1 MSAVVAV
8 AAVLVPLTPHSRSS
22 SSPSSSSCVLS
33 RYSSSFS
40 LASSSSSSSSYCVL
54 LRSLPRVSRVCWQ
67 LPVTN
72 SQQQVATSQDGHTVV
87 VDEGGGGGGGDE
99 EAYSV
104 SRRRVL
110 SRLGFGLAAALV
122 ALGLS
127 SEQQQEEAFAVPL
140 TQLAGRIPGLSAPD
154 VNGLR
159 TYRRPD
165 AKSGGHGVGWS
176 PMTPYTFKVPQDWE
190 EVPVS
195 IADLGGTE
203 IDLRFSSP
211 QEGNISV
218 VVAPVLRFSSTLGD
232 NATIEAIGTPE
243 KVITAFGPE
252 ITGQNVEG
260 KVKDTDVKTYGGRT
274 YYQFELDGPHVLISA
289 TAAGN
294 RLYLMSV
301 SANGMQPFG
310 LSS

>member
-110 SRLGFGLAAALV
+110 SKLGFGLAAALV

-154 VNGLR
+154 VNGKGKEFR
-159 TYRRPD
+159 YPY
-165 AKSGGHGVGWS
+165 AVGS
-176 PMTPYTFKVPQDWE
+176 KV
-190 EVPVS
+190 S
-195 IADLGGTE
+195 
-203 IDLRFSSP
+203 
-211 QEGNISV
+211 NI
-218 VVAPVLRFSSTLGD
+218 
-232 NATIEAIGTPE
+232 
-243 KVITAFGPE
+243 
-252 ITGQNVEG
+252 
-260 KVKDTDVKTYGGRT
+260 
-274 YYQFELDGPHVLISA
+274 
-289 TAAGN
+289 
-294 RLYLMSV
+294 
-301 SANGMQPFG
+301 
-310 LSS
+310 

>member
-8 AAVLVPLTPHSRSS
+8 AALLVPLTPHSRSS
-22 SSPSSSSCVLS
+22 SSSWSSSCVLS

-40 LASSSSSSSSYCVL
+40 LASSSSSSSSSSYCCVL

-87 VDEGGGGGGGDE
+87 VDEGGGGGRGDE

-154 VNGLR
+154 VNGKGKELC
-159 TYRRPD
+159 YPY
-165 AKSGGHGVGWS
+165 AVGS
-176 PMTPYTFKVPQDWE
+176 KV
-190 EVPVS
+190 S
-195 IADLGGTE
+195 
-203 IDLRFSSP
+203 
-211 QEGNISV
+211 NI
-218 VVAPVLRFSSTLGD
+218 
-232 NATIEAIGTPE
+232 
-243 KVITAFGPE
+243 
-252 ITGQNVEG
+252 
-260 KVKDTDVKTYGGRT
+260 
-274 YYQFELDGPHVLISA
+274 
-289 TAAGN
+289 
-294 RLYLMSV
+294 
-301 SANGMQPFG
+301 
-310 LSS
+310 

>member
-40 LASSSSSSSSYCVL
+40 LASSSSSSSSYCLL

-87 VDEGGGGGGGDE
+87 VDEGGGGDE

-154 VNGLR
+154 VNGKGKEFR
-159 TYRRPD
+159 YPY
-165 AKSGGHGVGWS
+165 AVGS
-176 PMTPYTFKVPQDWE
+176 KV
-190 EVPVS
+190 S
-195 IADLGGTE
+195 
-203 IDLRFSSP
+203 
-211 QEGNISV
+211 NI
-218 VVAPVLRFSSTLGD
+218 
-232 NATIEAIGTPE
+232 
-243 KVITAFGPE
+243 
-252 ITGQNVEG
+252 
-260 KVKDTDVKTYGGRT
+260 
-274 YYQFELDGPHVLISA
+274 
-289 TAAGN
+289 
-294 RLYLMSV
+294 
-301 SANGMQPFG
+301 
-310 LSS
+310 

>member
-8 AAVLVPLTPHSRSS
+8 AAILVPLTPHSRSS
-22 SSPSSSSCVLS
+22 SSSSWSSSCVLS

-40 LASSSSSSSSYCVL
+40 LASSSSSSSSSSYCCVL

-72 SQQQVATSQDGHTVV
+72 SQQQVATSQDGHIVV
-87 VDEGGGGGGGDE
+87 VDEGGGRGGDKE
-99 EAYSV
+99 EACSV

-176 PMTPYTFKVPQDWE
+176 PITPYTFKVPQDWE

-218 VVAPVLRFSSTLGD
+218 VVAPVLRFSSSKGFISNL
-232 NATIEAIGTPE
+232 
-243 KVITAFGPE
+243 K
-252 ITGQNVEG
+252 
-260 KVKDTDVKTYGGRT
+260 GGRLHC
-274 YYQFELDGPHVLISA
+274 FK
-289 TAAGN
+289 
-294 RLYLMSV
+294 
-301 SANGMQPFG
+301 F
-310 LSS
+310 LSNT

>member
-22 SSPSSSSCVLS
+22 SSSWSSSCVLS

-40 LASSSSSSSSYCVL
+40 LASSSSSSSSSYCVL

-67 LPVTN
+67 VPVTN

-87 VDEGGGGGGGDE
+87 VDEGGGRGGDE

-154 VNGLR
+154 VNGKGKELC
-159 TYRRPD
+159 YPY
-165 AKSGGHGVGWS
+165 AVGS
-176 PMTPYTFKVPQDWE
+176 KVS
-190 EVPVS
+190 S
-195 IADLGGTE
+195 I
-203 IDLRFSSP
+203 
-211 QEGNISV
+211 
-218 VVAPVLRFSSTLGD
+218 
-232 NATIEAIGTPE
+232 
-243 KVITAFGPE
+243 
-252 ITGQNVEG
+252 
-260 KVKDTDVKTYGGRT
+260 
-274 YYQFELDGPHVLISA
+274 
-289 TAAGN
+289 
-294 RLYLMSV
+294 
-301 SANGMQPFG
+301 
-310 LSS
+310 